1 MTNQTQA
8 CSRLAQI
15 QQGVITRKQ
24 ALDRGLTTHM
34 VDNLVRSERWQP
46 LQPGVYTTFGGPPSR
61 SAQLWAAVHVA
72 GRGAAL
78 SHATAAELHK
88 LTDRPSS
95 LIHVTIPVERHV
107 ATPRGIV
114 IHRSARI
121 LQAVHPTD
129 LPPRTKI
136 TETVLDL
143 TDLAASFDQAFA
155 VACAACQRR
164 LTTPKHLVQ
173 AMSRR
178 SRLRWRAEL
187 TEALAEIASGVHSL
201 LEYRYVRL
209 VEHPHDL
216 PRATRQA
223 EVSTDHR
230 RRYLDNLYE
239 DYGLCVELDG
249 QQAHPEDQRWADQH
263 RINSLTREGL
273 TVLRYGWADVNSAP
287 CETAAEI
294 AEVLATLG
302 WPGKPRRCRAGCS
315 AARPS

>member
-1 MTNQTQA
+1 MTNLPER

-15 QQGVITRKQ
+15 QHGVISRQQ
-24 ALDRGLTTHM
+24 ALACGLPGDTIDH
-34 VDNLVRSERWQP
+34 LVESGRWQR
-46 LQPGVYTTFGGPPSR
+46 LHPGVFMIFTGPTPR
-61 SAQLWAAVHVA
+61 MAQLWAAVHKA
-72 GRGAAL
+72 GSGAAL
-78 SHATAAELHK
+78 SHATAAELHVI
-88 LTDRPSS
+88 TDRPSS
-95 LIHVTIPVERHV
+95 LIHVTIPADRRVKP
-107 ATPRGIV
+107 PRGIV

-121 LQAVHPTD
+121 LQAVHSTD

-164 LTTPKHLVQ
+164 LTTPKHLIQ
-173 AMSRR
+173 AMSQR

-287 CETAAEI
+287 CATAAEI
-294 AEVLATLG
+294 AEVLQTLG
-302 WPGKPRRCRAGCS
+302 WPGEPRRCRADCP